1 MAAGWYVP
9 AALGRVDLGD
19 DADRTEH
26 RRCRSGGYGARLPSG
41 DTTLK
46 ECLAVGHRCGASAVS
61 AHVGRGSALDR
72 VPSLADRNIVGKG
85 QHARREVRAV
95 DAFHRCGSPGFVAGK
110 NDFERALS
118 REVLCSQKVRE
129 AGWGFD
135 GRSLIPLELVLRR
148 ASSRVGHGPTFVDA
162 IASEPAAELE
172 PGNARSLPYLA
183 SSQEDVDSLTR
194 DVATLGS
201 TGALFGGA
209 EQQPRADP
217 AEHQIQEL
225 LGGQRD
231 IIKHQRAVGNRRE
244 K

>member
-1 MAAGWYVP
+1 MSRWWILALAGWCDSPCRRRNAVVLRASGAGRGHTLGAGHAQSRESGFGSLHGMAAGWYVP

-162 IASEPAAELE
+162 IASE
-172 PGNARSLPYLA
+172 
-183 SSQEDVDSLTR
+183 
-194 DVATLGS
+194 
-201 TGALFGGA
+201 
-209 EQQPRADP
+209 
-217 AEHQIQEL
+217 
-225 LGGQRD
+225 
-231 IIKHQRAVGNRRE
+231 
-244 K
+244 